1 MGTAG
6 AGGGGGLQLPA
17 EVALVTVQGSGQ
29 EVSPAPRCEMIAFT
43 RLLRAQRHLLRNG
56 LSKWIFQDHVDKRVP
71 PLFSNLINLILVPNK
86 F

>member
-43 RLLRAQRHLLRNG
+43 RLLRAQRHQRDRG
-56 LSKWIFQDHVDKRVP
+56 VAGRKGGPGRAAGPCRQVQPSAFHQRRE
-71 PLFSNLINLILVPNK
+71 
-86 F
+86 